1 MGRGA
6 VYAGFSGGLKEITNR
21 YNRPTEFLKTKFIS
35 AGKTK
40 DIFSYFFFRYIFSAA
55 PDYCT

>member
-35 AGKTK
+35 AGIIWKIK
-40 DIFSYFFFRYIFSAA
+40 
-55 PDYCT
+55 